1 MNTINQ
7 KICYQE
13 GGVLYSLFS
22 LDGNWTFCMSMD
34 TKDKTNQKDFSD
46 SSKKEAHTEGKLH
59 KKKTKSWTKGKK
71 QMTQKISQSRRKGGK
86 NAKGVDYNV
95 GVQDLRPRE
104 DPLWQNATEPPNN
117 FNGTEF
123 ESLHN
128 VSQNT
133 SQEKNLS
140 EKDNFSIPGHE
151 EEEEEEDPEEIQNLE
166 EKRQE
171 FDETKFQSIHSNG
184 LEWKRS
190 EVGNINVTSHQKK
203 SVDESK
209 KLLGN
214 IHAFNET
221 VHSSG
226 QEGKPTEKKVGGQ
239 NIQTEQK
246 GDSNKNETFNEAK
259 FASVHE
265 IGVDPNDPVKKSS
278 KPLPVDEKVDERTRE
293 HFFSKHLLNA
303 TEESQVGNKTE
314 EATNQGK
321 NHSVMWTKHVSVVL
335 PKSKKSLQKKREQ
348 IKSVKSAAVKT
359 E

>member
-1 MNTINQ
+1 MHVYGYET
-7 KICYQE
+7 
-13 GGVLYSLFS
+13 
-22 LDGNWTFCMSMD
+22 
-34 TKDKTNQKDFSD
+34 KTNQKYFSD
-46 SSKKEAHTEGKLH
+46 SSKKEAHAEGKLH
-59 KKKTKSWTKGKK
+59 KKKTKSGTKGKK

-128 VSQNT
+128 VSSQNT
-133 SQEKNLS
+133 SQEKKLS
-140 EKDNFSIPGHE
+140 EKDNFGVPGHE
-151 EEEEEEDPEEIQNLE
+151 DEEEDPEEIENLE

-184 LEWKRS
+184 LEWKRL

-203 SVDESK
+203 SVDESTN
-209 KLLGN
+209 LLKN

-221 VHSSG
+221 VHSSS

-239 NIQTEQK
+239 NIPTEQK
-246 GDSNKNETFNEAK
+246 GDSNKKETFNEAK

-265 IGVDPNDPVKKSS
+265 IGLDSNDPVKKSN
-278 KPLPVDEKVDERTRE
+278 KPLPVDKQVDERTRE

-321 NHSVMWTKHVSVVL
+321 KHSVMWTKHVSVVL
-335 PKSKKSLQKKREQ
+335 PKSEKGLQKKRGQ
-348 IKSVKSAAVKT
+348 IKSMKSAAVKT

>member
-1 MNTINQ
+1 
-7 KICYQE
+7 
-13 GGVLYSLFS
+13 
-22 LDGNWTFCMSMD
+22 
-34 TKDKTNQKDFSD
+34 
-46 SSKKEAHTEGKLH
+46 
-59 KKKTKSWTKGKK
+59 
-71 QMTQKISQSRRKGGK
+71 MTQNLSQSRRKGGK

-133 SQEKNLS
+133 SQEKNLL
-140 EKDNFSIPGHE
+140 EKDTFGISGHE
-151 EEEEEEDPEEIQNLE
+151 DEDEEEDPEEIENLE

-171 FDETKFQSIHSNG
+171 FDETKFQSIHSND
-184 LEWKRS
+184 LEWKRL

-203 SVDESK
+203 SADESTNLQK
-209 KLLGN
+209 N

-226 QEGKPTEKKVGGQ
+226 QDGKPAEKKVGGQ
-239 NIQTEQK
+239 NIPTEQK
-246 GDSNKNETFNEAK
+246 GDSNKKETFNEAK

-265 IGVDPNDPVKKSS
+265 IGLDSNDPVKKSS
-278 KPLPVDEKVDERTRE
+278 KPLPVDKQVDERTRE

-303 TEESQVGNKTE
+303 TEESQEGNKTE
-314 EATNQGK
+314 KATNQGK
-321 NHSVMWTKHVSVVL
+321 KHSVMWTKHVSVVL
-335 PKSKKSLQKKREQ
+335 PKSEKGLQKKRGQ
-348 IKSVKSAAVKT
+348 IKSMKSAAVKT

>member
-1 MNTINQ
+1 M
-7 KICYQE
+7 
-13 GGVLYSLFS
+13 
-22 LDGNWTFCMSMD
+22 
-34 TKDKTNQKDFSD
+34 
-46 SSKKEAHTEGKLH
+46 
-59 KKKTKSWTKGKK
+59 
-71 QMTQKISQSRRKGGK
+71 
-86 NAKGVDYNV
+86 
-95 GVQDLRPRE
+95 
-104 DPLWQNATEPPNN
+104 
-117 FNGTEF
+117 
-123 ESLHN
+123 HN

-140 EKDNFSIPGHE
+140 EKDNFGIAGH
-151 EEEEEEDPEEIQNLE
+151 EEEEEDPEEIENLK

-171 FDETKFQSIHSNG
+171 FDETKFKSIHSNG

-203 SVDESK
+203 SADESTN
-209 KLLGN
+209 LLEN

-226 QEGKPTEKKVGGQ
+226 HDGKPAEKKVGGQ
-239 NIQTEQK
+239 NIPTEQK
-246 GDSNKNETFNEAK
+246 GDSNKKETFNEAK

-265 IGVDPNDPVKKSS
+265 IGLDSNDPVKKSS

-314 EATNQGK
+314 KATNQGK

-335 PKSKKSLQKKREQ
+335 PKSKKGLQKKREH
-348 IKSVKSAAVKT
+348 IKSVRSAAVKT

>member
-1 MNTINQ
+1 MHVYGYET
-7 KICYQE
+7 
-13 GGVLYSLFS
+13 
-22 LDGNWTFCMSMD
+22 
-34 TKDKTNQKDFSD
+34 KTNQKYFSD
-46 SSKKEAHTEGKLH
+46 SSKKEAHAEGKLH
-59 KKKTKSWTKGKK
+59 KKKTKSGTKGKK

-133 SQEKNLS
+133 SQEKNLL
-140 EKDNFSIPGHE
+140 EKDTFGISGHE
-151 EEEEEEDPEEIQNLE
+151 DEDEEEDPEEIENLE

-171 FDETKFQSIHSNG
+171 FDETKFQSIHSND
-184 LEWKRS
+184 LEWKRL

-203 SVDESK
+203 SVDKSTN
-209 KLLGN
+209 LLEN

-226 QEGKPTEKKVGGQ
+226 QDGKPAEKKVGGQ
-239 NIQTEQK
+239 NILTEQK
-246 GDSNKNETFNEAK
+246 GDSNKKETFNEAK

-265 IGVDPNDPVKKSS
+265 IGLDSNDPVKKSN
-278 KPLPVDEKVDERTRE
+278 KPLPVDKQVDERTRE

-321 NHSVMWTKHVSVVL
+321 KHSVMWTKHVSVVL
-335 PKSKKSLQKKREQ
+335 PKSEKGLQKKRGQ
-348 IKSVKSAAVKT
+348 IKSMKSAAVKT

>member
-1 MNTINQ
+1 
-7 KICYQE
+7 
-13 GGVLYSLFS
+13 
-22 LDGNWTFCMSMD
+22 MSMD

-46 SSKKEAHTEGKLH
+46 SSKKEAHTERKLH
-59 KKKTKSWTKGKK
+59 KKKTKSGTKGKK

-104 DPLWQNATEPPNN
+104 DPLWQNTTEPPNN

-133 SQEKNLS
+133 SQEKNLL
-140 EKDNFSIPGHE
+140 EKDTFGISGHE
-151 EEEEEEDPEEIQNLE
+151 DEDEEEDPEEIENLE
-166 EKRQE
+166 GKRQE
-171 FDETKFQSIHSNG
+171 FDETKFQSIHSND
-184 LEWKRS
+184 LEWKRL

-203 SVDESK
+203 SADESTNLQK
-209 KLLGN
+209 N

-226 QEGKPTEKKVGGQ
+226 QDGKPAEKKVGGQ
-239 NIQTEQK
+239 NIPTEQK
-246 GDSNKNETFNEAK
+246 GDSNKKETFNEAK

-265 IGVDPNDPVKKSS
+265 IGLDSNDPVKKSN
-278 KPLPVDEKVDERTRE
+278 KPLPVDKQVDERTRE

-303 TEESQVGNKTE
+303 TEESQVRNKTE

-335 PKSKKSLQKKREQ
+335 PKSEKGLQKKREQ
-348 IKSVKSAAVKT
+348 IKSMRSAAVKT

>member
-1 MNTINQ
+1 MHVYGYET
-7 KICYQE
+7 
-13 GGVLYSLFS
+13 
-22 LDGNWTFCMSMD
+22 
-34 TKDKTNQKDFSD
+34 KTNQKYFSD
-46 SSKKEAHTEGKLH
+46 SSKKEAHAEGKLH
-59 KKKTKSWTKGKK
+59 KKKTKSGTKGKK

-133 SQEKNLS
+133 SQEKNLL
-140 EKDNFSIPGHE
+140 EKDTFGISGHE
-151 EEEEEEDPEEIQNLE
+151 DEDEEEDPEEIENLE

-171 FDETKFQSIHSNG
+171 FDETKFQSIHSND
-184 LEWKRS
+184 LEWKRL
-190 EVGNINVTSHQKK
+190 EVGNINVTSHQKE
-203 SVDESK
+203 SADESTNLQK
-209 KLLGN
+209 N

-226 QEGKPTEKKVGGQ
+226 HDGKPAEKKVGGQ
-239 NIQTEQK
+239 NIPTEQK
-246 GDSNKNETFNEAK
+246 GDSNKKETFNEAK

-265 IGVDPNDPVKKSS
+265 IGLDSNDPVKKSN
-278 KPLPVDEKVDERTRE
+278 KPLPVDKQVDERTRE

-314 EATNQGK
+314 KATNQGK

-335 PKSKKSLQKKREQ
+335 PKSEKGLQKKREQ
-348 IKSVKSAAVKT
+348 IKSMRSAAVKT

>member
-1 MNTINQ
+1 MHVYGYET
-7 KICYQE
+7 
-13 GGVLYSLFS
+13 
-22 LDGNWTFCMSMD
+22 
-34 TKDKTNQKDFSD
+34 KTNQKYFSD
-46 SSKKEAHTEGKLH
+46 SSKKEAHAEGKLH
-59 KKKTKSWTKGKK
+59 KKKTKSGTKGKK

-151 EEEEEEDPEEIQNLE
+151 EEEEEEDPEEIENLE

-171 FDETKFQSIHSNG
+171 FDETKFQSIHSND
-184 LEWKRS
+184 LEWKRL

-203 SVDESK
+203 SADESTN
-209 KLLGN
+209 LLEN

-226 QEGKPTEKKVGGQ
+226 QDWKPTEKKVGGQ
-239 NIQTEQK
+239 NIPTEQK
-246 GDSNKNETFNEAK
+246 GDSNKKETFNEAK

-265 IGVDPNDPVKKSS
+265 IGLDSNDPVTKSS
-278 KPLPVDEKVDERTRE
+278 KPLPVDKQVDERTRE

-303 TEESQVGNKTE
+303 TEESQEGNKTE
-314 EATNQGK
+314 KATNQGK
-321 NHSVMWTKHVSVVL
+321 KHSVMWTKHVSVVL
-335 PKSKKSLQKKREQ
+335 PKSKKGLQKKREQ

>member
-1 MNTINQ
+1 
-7 KICYQE
+7 
-13 GGVLYSLFS
+13 
-22 LDGNWTFCMSMD
+22 MSMD
-34 TKDKTNQKDFSD
+34 TKDKTNQRDLSD
-46 SSKKEAHTEGKLH
+46 SSKKEAHAEGKLH
-59 KKKTKSWTKGKK
+59 KKKTKSGTKGKK

-133 SQEKNLS
+133 SQEKNLL
-140 EKDNFSIPGHE
+140 EKDTFGISGHE
-151 EEEEEEDPEEIQNLE
+151 DEDEEEDPEEIENLE

-171 FDETKFQSIHSNG
+171 FDETKFQSIHSND
-184 LEWKRS
+184 LEWKRL

-203 SVDESK
+203 SVDKSTN
-209 KLLGN
+209 LLEN

-226 QEGKPTEKKVGGQ
+226 QDGKPAEKKVGGQ
-239 NIQTEQK
+239 NIPTEQK
-246 GDSNKNETFNEAK
+246 GDSNKKETFNEAK

-265 IGVDPNDPVKKSS
+265 IGLDSNDPVKKSS
-278 KPLPVDEKVDERTRE
+278 KPLPVDKQVDERTRE

-321 NHSVMWTKHVSVVL
+321 KHSVMWTKHVSVVL
-335 PKSKKSLQKKREQ
+335 PKSEKGLQKKRGQ
-348 IKSVKSAAVKT
+348 IKSMKSAAVKT